1 MTALALAA
9 LVTIVVTG
17 AAVRLTGS
25 GLGCPDW
32 PTCTEESFVPEADL
46 HGVIEFVN
54 RLFTG
59 VVSVAVVA
67 AVLESMRRN
76 PRRRDLTRWS
86 WGLVVGVVVQVV
98 LGGITVLTSL
108 RPEVV
113 MAHFLLSM
121 VLLWNAVVLH
131 HRAGLPDLGFV
142 EAAPTP
148 PAATRRLRI
157 LAWAAGATTA
167 IAILAGTV
175 VTAAGPHAG
184 DEDVARLAV
193 DLSKAATI
201 HAGTVWLV
209 VGLVVALLVTVNSH
223 ESNRQFA
230 RHVRLFGF
238 VVLGQGAL
246 GYIQYFSDIPALL
259 VGIHIVGVCAVWI
272 SVVRLVLVTKSD
284 NHVPTVDSPDAD
296 EPQHMVTSS

>member
-1 MTALALAA
+1 VTARALAA
-9 LVTIVVTG
+9 LVTIVVSG

-25 GLGCPDW
+25 GLGCTDW
-32 PTCTEESFVPEADL
+32 PTCTEESFVPEATL

-59 VVSVAVVA
+59 VVSVAVIA
-67 AVLESMRRN
+67 AVLASMRRN

-86 WGLVVGVVVQVV
+86 WGLVAGVVVQVV

-113 MAHFLLSM
+113 MAHFLLSI
-121 VLLWNAVVLH
+121 VLIWNAVVLH
-131 HRAGLPDLGFV
+131 HRAGLPDLGPV
-142 EAAPTP
+142 EVAPSP

-157 LAWAAGATTA
+157 LAWATGATTA
-167 IAILAGTV
+167 ITVLAGTV

-184 DEDVARLAV
+184 DEDVARLAL
-193 DLSKAATI
+193 DLPDAAVV

-209 VGLVVALLVTVNSH
+209 VALVVALLVTVNSH
-223 ESNRQFA
+223 EANRRFT
-230 RHVRLFGF
+230 RHVRVFGF
-238 VVLGQGAL
+238 LVVGQGAL

-259 VGIHIVGVCAVWI
+259 VGIHIVGACAVWI
-272 SVVRLVLVTKSD
+272 SAVQLVLVTKSD
-284 NHVPTVDSPDAD
+284 NHVPIVDLPNSD
-296 EPQHMVTSS
+296 ESQHMVTS